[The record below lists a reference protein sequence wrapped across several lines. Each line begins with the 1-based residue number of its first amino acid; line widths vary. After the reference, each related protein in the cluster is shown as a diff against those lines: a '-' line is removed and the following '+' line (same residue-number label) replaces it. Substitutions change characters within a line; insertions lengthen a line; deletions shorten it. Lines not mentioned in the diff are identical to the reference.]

1 MILDLYTKIV
11 YNKIILKEGRETMD
25 VAEKLIDGL
34 ISTAVS
40 FTAWLMIHKYL
51 QYEKRQK
58 KKPFK
63 PRKRTRKR

>member
-1 MILDLYTKIV
+1 
-11 YNKIILKEGRETMD
+11 MD

-34 ISTAVS
+34 MSTAVS
-40 FTAWLMIHKYL
+40 FTTWLMIHKYL

>member
-1 MILDLYTKIV
+1 MLDLYTKIV
-11 YNKIILKEGRETMD
+11 YNKIILKEGREMMD

-40 FTAWLMIHKYL
+40 FTTWLTIHKYL

-63 PRKRTRKR
+63 SRKHKR

>member
-1 MILDLYTKIV
+1 
-11 YNKIILKEGRETMD
+11 MD

-40 FTAWLMIHKYL
+40 FTTWLMIHKYL

-63 PRKRTRKR
+63 HHNRKRKA